1 MKEKLFVEQAIKR
14 VELER
19 FLKSQLEDAGFT
31 KSDIVKTPLVT
42 RIVVNVTRP
51 GLAIGKSGQNI
62 KSLTDIIQKK
72 YGIENPQLE
81 IREITNPNLDAA
93 AVANKLKALIERGYS
108 WRSVAYKTL
117 KDIMGA
123 GAQGV
128 EIIVSGK
135 LQGKGGR
142 KKKQRIAA
150 GYMKKVGYQTK
161 FVDYA
166 KSAGYPKQGAIGIKV
181 RIVKPDT
188 QFADKVEIMQF
199 LEQRK
204 SALQANQ
211 KTEAVEGAATGQ
223 AVPAIAAGEATAI
236 VAAAGPEAMA
246 GAAEQIDAEK
256 INEKKIEAAQ
266 KGGKKEKPN
275 VQAAAVKAHAVE
287 AKTEHKEKSEGQ
299 KEKDEEHKGKKGGEE
314 KGQHTRQKES
324 KEKGDKK

>member
-19 FLKSQLEDAGFT
+19 FLRSQLEDAGFT

-62 KSLTDIIQKK
+62 KSLTDAIQKK

-81 IREITNPNLDAA
+81 IREIMNPNLDAA
-93 AVANKLKALIERGYS
+93 AVANKIKALIERGYS

-117 KDIMGA
+117 KDIMGS

-150 GYMKKVGYQTK
+150 GYMKKAGDQTRL
-161 FVDYA
+161 VDYA
-166 KSAGYPKQGAIGIKV
+166 KTAAYPKQGAIGIKT
-181 RIVKPDT
+181 RIVKPET
-188 QFADKVEIMQF
+188 QFADKVDIMQF
-199 LEQRK
+199 LEERKK
-204 SALQANQ
+204 SAEPQQ
-211 KTEAVEGAATGQ
+211 KTGESAPQEAVQMAVETTNVEAVTETEKEKATENEKN
-223 AVPAIAAGEATAI
+223 AAGMENKPNVVGKKHSKEPKAEEKNLKQH
-236 VAAAGPEAMA
+236 AAG
-246 GAAEQIDAEK
+246 QKVEK
-256 INEKKIEAAQ
+256 GHGKEHKKEHGNP
-266 KGGKKEKPN
+266 KEKKEK
-275 VQAAAVKAHAVE
+275 
-287 AKTEHKEKSEGQ
+287 S
-299 KEKDEEHKGKKGGEE
+299 
-314 KGQHTRQKES
+314 
-324 KEKGDKK
+324 DKQ

>member
-19 FLKSQLEDAGFT
+19 FLKNQLEEAGFT
-31 KSDIVKTPLVT
+31 KSEIVKTPLVT

-62 KSLTDIIQKK
+62 KSLTDAIQKN

-81 IREITNPNLDAA
+81 IREIQNPNLDAA
-93 AVANKLKALIERGYS
+93 AVSNKLKALIERGYS

-117 KDIMGA
+117 KDIMGS

-150 GYMKKVGYQTK
+150 GYMKKVGYQTRL
-161 FVDYA
+161 VDYA
-166 KSAGYPKQGAIGIKV
+166 KSAAYPKQGAIGIKV

-204 SALQANQ
+204 KAAEASQKAPEAAATAPSAAPVAAPVVAQAG
-211 KTEAVEGAATGQ
+211 KAAEGGGVAEIAVEVVEMAEKEKNVDTEKKAAEKGRKDSQ
-223 AVPAIAAGEATAI
+223 AAG
-236 VAAAGPEAMA
+236 G
-246 GAAEQIDAEK
+246 
-256 INEKKIEAAQ
+256 
-266 KGGKKEKPN
+266 
-275 VQAAAVKAHAVE
+275 KAHAKE
-287 AKTEHKEKSEGQ
+287 AKPEHKEKKGPEHKVKKENEGKEHKKEPGKA
-299 KEKDEEHKGKKGGEE
+299 KEKNE
-314 KGQHTRQKES
+314 KVDGQ
-324 KEKGDKK
+324 

>member
-19 FLKSQLEDAGFT
+19 FLKRQLEDAGFT

-62 KSLTDIIQKK
+62 KSLTDAIQKN

-128 EIIVSGK
+128 EITVSGK

-142 KKKQRIAA
+142 KKQQRIAA
-150 GYMKKVGYQTK
+150 GYMKKAGDQTRL
-161 FVDYA
+161 VDYA
-166 KSAGYPKQGAIGIKV
+166 KTAAYPKQGAIGIKT
-181 RIVKPDT
+181 RIVKPET
-188 QFADKVEIMQF
+188 QFVDKVDIMQF
-199 LEQRK
+199 LEQKRK
-204 SALQANQ
+204 SAEPPQ
-211 KTEAVEGAATGQ
+211 KSEEAPAQENAEKASEPAVVEAAKEVGIETNVAEKEIKAEAVAKQ
-223 AVPAIAAGEATAI
+223 P
-236 VAAAGPEAMA
+236 
-246 GAAEQIDAEK
+246 
-256 INEKKIEAAQ
+256 NE
-266 KGGKKEKPN
+266 
-275 VQAAAVKAHAVE
+275 AAVKQP
-287 AKTEHKEKSEGQ
+287 KEHKEKEGQ
-299 KEKDEEHKGKKGGEE
+299 KVKKAAHGAAVKEKKENAHSAP
-314 KGQHTRQKES
+314 KES
-324 KEKGDKK
+324 KEKSDEK

>member
-62 KSLTDIIQKK
+62 KSLTDAIQKK

-81 IREITNPNLDAA
+81 IREIMNPNLDAA
-93 AVANKLKALIERGYS
+93 AVANKIKALIERGYS

-117 KDIMGA
+117 KDIMSS

-128 EIIVSGK
+128 EIIVGGK

-150 GYMKKVGYQTK
+150 GYMKKVGYQTR
-161 FVDYA
+161 FVDFA
-166 KSAGYPKQGAIGIKV
+166 KTAAYPKQGAIGIKV

-188 QFADKVEIMQF
+188 VFADKVDIMQF
-199 LEQRK
+199 LEQK
-204 SALQANQ
+204 KNAQEGKQ
-211 KTEAVEGAATGQ
+211 KAEGAASEH
-223 AVPAIAAGEATAI
+223 AKEAT
-236 VAAAGPEAMA
+236 VAE
-246 GAAEQIDAEK
+246 GAA
-256 INEKKIEAAQ
+256 
-266 KGGKKEKPN
+266 
-275 VQAAAVKAHAVE
+275 VE
-287 AKTEHKEKSEGQ
+287 S
-299 KEKDEEHKGKKGGEE
+299 
-314 KGQHTRQKES
+314 
-324 KEKGDKK
+324 